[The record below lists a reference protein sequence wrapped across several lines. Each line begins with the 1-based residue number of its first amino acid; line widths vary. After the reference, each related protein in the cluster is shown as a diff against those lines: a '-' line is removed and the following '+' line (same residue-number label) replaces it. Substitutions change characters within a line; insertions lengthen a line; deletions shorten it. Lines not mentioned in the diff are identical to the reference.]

1 MVFES
6 QAKADNFIR
15 YNKEEIEEENGRA
28 PVRSYYC
35 KLCGGWHVTSKMSE
49 AVMFSSDKRDERI
62 MAEVDEFSKSH
73 EDIQPYL
80 MEADEKLKVA
90 ELMILQGRINEAEQL
105 LRDWRKRLNPFRHC
119 TGDKHFKWEKRDR
132 QIEELLEYTAQIKML
147 DNMSIEQRST
157 ILDKDEQ
164 TKEEKAFCQAY
175 RNMCLL
181 RKVEELIAEADKDI
195 ENGRKDVE
203 EKLSESRKV
212 LKLLDCQFKKVIL
225 KERRKAIA
233 EREEKA
239 IELGLISRPVKVV
252 KKLIRRGCMEYREAI
267 LFLIEKFEDL
277 QKQYEDGDMDECE
290 SILETIDYGLDE
302 LQQSDKTEK
311 LRELYESWKNKL

>member
-62 MAEVDEFSKSH
+62 IAEVDEFSKSH

-80 MEADEKLKVA
+80 MEADEKLKEA

-105 LRDWRKRLNPFRHC
+105 LKDWRKRLNPFRHC
-119 TGDKHFKWEKRDR
+119 TGEKHLKWEKRDR
-132 QIEELLEYTAQIKML
+132 LIEELLEHTAQIKML
-147 DNMSIEQRST
+147 DEMSIEQRNT
-157 ILDKDEQ
+157 ILNKEGQ
-164 TKEEKAFCQAY
+164 TKTEKAFCQAY

-181 RKVEELIAEADKDI
+181 RRVEALIAEADEDI
-195 ENGRKDVE
+195 ENGRKEVE
-203 EKLSESRKV
+203 EKLSESRKL
-212 LKLLDCQFKKVIL
+212 LKQLDCQFKKTIL

-252 KKLIRRGCMEYREAI
+252 KKGIRKGCMEYREAI
-267 LFLIEKFEDL
+267 LFLIEKFEEL
-277 QKQYEDGDMDECE
+277 QKLYDEGDMDECE

-311 LRELYESWKNKL
+311 LKELYESWKNKL